1 MFDHFV
7 DARRLE
13 PKPKQIF
20 AKDSEVSLP
29 MYVLQQTLCTFQ
41 MDNPYARVAVF
52 KLWQKEFIHF
62 FHIELRT

>member
-1 MFDHFV
+1 
-7 DARRLE
+7 
-13 PKPKQIF
+13 
-20 AKDSEVSLP
+20 